1 VFNFSKRRKLMKYL
15 KELNSA
21 VLQEK
26 LSNVLK
32 TIKFQ
37 KDRVSMLFEIS
48 KNNAKNA
55 QNFENEIKNIS
66 QIAGFKSDKSSV
78 IVSSLTHPVEGF
90 QLKTL
95 SGVKNIICVA
105 SCKGG
110 VGKST
115 IAINMAKDYA
125 EQGLKVGLLD
135 ADVYGPSIPLMLEIE
150 DAKAEAQNGKLNPI
164 IKDGIKVF
172 SMGFLIEGEKALMWR
187 GSMVTKTIRSFFEEV
202 NWGELDV
209 LVVDLPPGTG
219 DIYLSLLT
227 TFKVKGAVLVSSPH
241 KVSLEELKKTIFLFK
256 KFNIEILGVV
266 ENMIEEDE
274 YQSKFDF
281 QAQRREIQ
289 KEGFVRLN
297 LNFHNKIKL

>member
-1 VFNFSKRRKLMKYL
+1 MKYL

-26 LSNVLK
+26 LSKVL
-32 TIKFQ
+32 TSIKFQ
-37 KDRVSMLFEIS
+37 KDKVFMFFEIPKHNS
-48 KNNAKNA
+48 KNA

-66 QIAGFKSDKSSV
+66 QIAGFKNDKSSV
-78 IVSSLTHPVEGF
+78 IVSSITEKPESP

-95 SGVKNIICVA
+95 NGVKNIICVA

-135 ADVYGPSIPLMLEIE
+135 ADVYGPSIPIMLEIG
-150 DAKAEAQNGKLNPI
+150 DVKASAESGKLNPI
-164 IKDGIKVF
+164 IKDGLKVF
-172 SMGFLIEGEKALMWR
+172 SMGFLVESEKALMWR

-219 DIYLSLLT
+219 DVYLSLLT

-256 KFNIEILGVV
+256 KFNIDVLGVV

-289 KEGFVRLN
+289 KEGFIRLN
-297 LNFHNKIKL
+297 LNFHHKIKL

>member
-1 VFNFSKRRKLMKYL
+1 MKYL